1 MTLNLTT
8 FSITRLSMIGLF
20 ATVSTK
26 TFCIESHYVMS
37 LRWVLC
43 FFKWYAECH
52 YAKCYHYWNNIQSD
66 INDELKLRHEAW

>member
-1 MTLNLTT
+1 
-8 FSITRLSMIGLF
+8 MIGLF

-66 INDELKLRHEAW
+66 INDEL